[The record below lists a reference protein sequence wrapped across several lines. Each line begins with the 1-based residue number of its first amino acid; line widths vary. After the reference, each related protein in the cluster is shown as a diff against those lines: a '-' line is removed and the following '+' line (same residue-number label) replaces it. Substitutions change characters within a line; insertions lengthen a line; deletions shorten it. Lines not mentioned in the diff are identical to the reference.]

1 MATGTNASPR
11 PHSGKTLRVW
21 QIADEITSEKGRRA
35 TRGEVRERVLAEGGN
50 ANTASTQY
58 QAWKTNHEK
67 TQPMATRA
75 GVPRDVEPRLLQ
87 LTSDGRLL
95 IPHEI
100 RAAMELGPAGR
111 VIASV
116 EAGELR
122 LVSQE
127 VSIRRTQ
134 AHLRRRRGT
143 GESVVAQFLAER
155 RELWGEA

>member
-1 MATGTNASPR
+1 MATGANASPR

-21 QIADEITSEKGRRA
+21 QIADEITNEKGRRA
-35 TRGEVRERVLAEGGN
+35 TRREVRERVLAEGGN

-58 QAWKTNHEK
+58 QAWKTNHET

-75 GVPRDVEPRLLQ
+75 GVPRNVDPRLLQ

-127 VSIRRTQ
+127 VSIRRIQ
-134 AHLRRRRGT
+134 ARLRGRRGT
-143 GESVVAQFLAER
+143 GASVVAQFLAER
-155 RELWGEA
+155 RELWGEP